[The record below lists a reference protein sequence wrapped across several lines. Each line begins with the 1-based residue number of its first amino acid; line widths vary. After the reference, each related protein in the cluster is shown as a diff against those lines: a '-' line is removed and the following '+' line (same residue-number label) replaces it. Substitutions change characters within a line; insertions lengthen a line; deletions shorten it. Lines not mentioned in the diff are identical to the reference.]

1 MRCAHRRYVRQS
13 GFTLIE
19 TLVALA
25 LLSLMTVFATGAIT
39 LMSRARQVE
48 TKISERSNLEAV
60 ERHLTQTLS
69 DMRTLFAV
77 SPDQRTKLVFEGGHD
92 SITFVAP
99 LSDRLER
106 GGLYKLRYV
115 VDDSGR
121 FILNYQIFRP
131 NESVVTPKSELL
143 LPSVKRVGFWYFG
156 APEKGAPSIWSDEW
170 LRNDTLPQAVSVEF
184 ELEDGKLKAQQ
195 KMVSLINGGY

>member
-1 MRCAHRRYVRQS
+1 MRCAHRKYVRQS

-92 SITFVAP
+92 SITFVAQ

-143 LPSVKRVGFWYFG
+143 LPGVKRVGFWYFG
-156 APEKGAPSIWSDEW
+156 APEKGAPSIWSDTWPRKDNLPRGISVKLEW
-170 LRNDTLPQAVSVEF
+170 E
-184 ELEDGKLKAQQ
+184 EEKGKITERLSQ
-195 KMVSLINGGY
+195 